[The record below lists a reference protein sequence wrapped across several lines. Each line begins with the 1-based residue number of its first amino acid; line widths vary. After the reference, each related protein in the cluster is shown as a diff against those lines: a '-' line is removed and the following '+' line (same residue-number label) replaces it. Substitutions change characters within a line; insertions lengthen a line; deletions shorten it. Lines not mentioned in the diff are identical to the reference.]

1 MTPVMYKS
9 PENYFSTFYSGRY
22 HMSISYK
29 PNGLSFA
36 DYIGGKPR
44 YSAFDFSIKSGG
56 VTGTPTNNIGNGDVV
71 SLTGGYVV
79 NSAAGATALQPTNSN
94 QLILGVFNSVR
105 YQPSQQ
111 GVQPATFPYWI
122 AGTTT
127 ANLADADA
135 SICTDPAQ
143 VYIVQAN
150 APMLESY
157 IGRNFNL
164 GGFAATT
171 SLGQSGIFVDV
182 STITTQPWGQV
193 KLIGLAPRTPAMGTN
208 AWGDPYTWVK
218 VTLNNTLLHAGQYGV
233 V

>member
-22 HMSISYK
+22 HMSISLK

-56 VTGTPTNNIGNGDVV
+56 VTGTPTYNIGNGDVV

-79 NSAAGATALQPTNSN
+79 NTVVATAYPPATSAE
-94 QLILGVFNSVR
+94 LILGVFNSVR

-111 GVQPATFPYWI
+111 GVQPATFSYWI

-127 ANLADADA
+127 ANAQDADA

-150 APMLESY
+150 GSMLESY

-164 GGFAATT
+164 GGFTATT
-171 SLGQSGIFVDV
+171 SLGQSGIYLNA
-182 STITTQPWGQV
+182 TPLATTANWGQV
-193 KLIGLAPRTPAMGTN
+193 KLIGLAPKTPAMGTN

-218 VTLNNTLLHAGQYGV
+218 VTLNSTVLHAGQYGV
-233 V
+233 A

>member
-44 YSAFDFSIKSGG
+44 YSAFDFPIRSGG
-56 VTGTPTNNIGNGDVV
+56 LTNTPAYNIGNGDVV

-79 NSAAGATALQPTNSN
+79 NTVTATAYPPGTSAE
-94 QLILGVFNSVR
+94 LILGVFNSVR

-111 GVQPATFPYWI
+111 GVQPATFPYWL

-127 ANLADADA
+127 ANTQDAAA

-150 APMLESY
+150 GPMLESY
-157 IGRNFNL
+157 IGRNFEL
-164 GGFAATT
+164 GGFTATT
-171 SLGQSGIFVDV
+171 SLGQSGIFVNAASV
-182 STITTQPWGQV
+182 TTSNWGQV
-193 KLIGLAPRTPAMGTN
+193 KLIGLAPNTPAMGSN

-218 VTLNNTLLHAGQYGV
+218 VTLNSTLLHFGQYGV
-233 V
+233 A

>member
-1 MTPVMYKS
+1 
-9 PENYFSTFYSGRY
+9 
-22 HMSISYK
+22 MSLTLN

-44 YSAFDFSIKSGG
+44 YSAFDFPLQSAPGAN
-56 VTGTPTNNIGNGDVV
+56 TPGHNIGNGDVV

-79 NSAAGATALQPTNSN
+79 NSVAATAIVPGSSA
-94 QLILGVFNSVR
+94 QLILGVFNSVK

-111 GVQPATFPYWI
+111 NVSPGTFPYWV

-127 ANLADADA
+127 ANAQDAA
-135 SICTDPAQ
+135 VSVCTDPSQ

-150 APMLESY
+150 GAVPQSY

-164 GGFAATT
+164 GGFNSTS
-171 SLGQSGIFVDV
+171 SLGQSAIYLDV
-182 STITTQPWGQV
+182 TTVTTQNWGQV
-193 KLIGLAPRTPAMGTN
+193 KLIGLAPVTPAMESN
-208 AWGDPYTWVK
+208 AWGDSYTWVK
-218 VTLNNTLLHAGQYGV
+218 VTLNNTVLHAGQYGV